1 MTVCT
6 ITSVSTQFTS
16 ACVCWHAG
24 KTQPTYIRQKKSK
37 MGTLDKFLRHN
48 ICAFILRVNE
58 EININAFSLVRTW
71 HSGTCHPLM
80 ADISITETAKSRK
93 KGFFFTCFQWKRKT
107 ENHVFLTKCFF
118 FQLFSN
124 MRRKW
129 VGKMVLTLAAFASFF
144 NVPEHFR
151 GKFRKF
157 NLENEPCQT
166 RPCFS

>member
-1 MTVCT
+1 MRRRVTLMTVCA

-48 ICAFILRVNE
+48 ICAFIKRVNE

-93 KGFFFTCFQWKRKT
+93 KVFF
-107 ENHVFLTKCFF
+107 H
-118 FQLFSN
+118 LFSVEKN
-124 MRRKW
+124 KQKIMFFSQNVFSSSCFPTW
-129 VGKMVLTLAAFASFF
+129 EESELEEWFWHWQPLPLFF
-144 NVPEHFR
+144 NVPAF
-151 GKFRKF
+151 
-157 NLENEPCQT
+157 
-166 RPCFS
+166 